1 MTEYF
6 GIEGSSW
13 GFGLLIGLIILL
25 LIGIFFELKPRNKAF
40 KILAIIIICIIA
52 AAAIFLLGA
61 VIISVLSWIGFG
73 LSTLIIPIALWLLLT
88 ILIKYNEDILI
99 AILGAYLTLKIKA
112 VLLGI
117 WAFLSMFYGSIF
129 IILSLIPI
137 GWIELTDPGFDNIIE
152 IANPAY
158 IWFIANAIFS
168 WGIVTMLRSL
178 VKVLKSSLATS
189 TEPVTSTEPDS
200 NLKI

>member
-1 MTEYF
+1 MTLYF
-6 GIEGSSW
+6 GIEDTVW

-40 KILAIIIICIIA
+40 KILGIIIICILA

-61 VIISVLSWIGFG
+61 FIISFFTWIGFG
-73 LSTLIIPIALWLLLT
+73 LSILIIPIALWLLFT
-88 ILIKYNEDILI
+88 ILIKYKEDILI

-117 WAFLSMFYGSIF
+117 WAFLSTIYGIAF

-152 IANPAY
+152 LANPAY

-200 NLKI
+200 NLKR